1 MKKVVVFGGSGFL
14 GSYVV
19 DQLISNGFNVI
30 NADINPPLYNIEAQI
45 YKSVNILD
53 INSINEVIDDD
64 TYAVYNFAG
73 LADIN
78 ISINEPIRTV
88 ELNILGN
95 TNILEV
101 CKNKAIK
108 RFIYASSA
116 YAFSNKGTFYGI
128 SKQASEKIIEEY
140 YQQFGLEFTIL
151 RYGSLYGERADQH
164 NGIYRL
170 LKQALEKKKIIHKGD
185 GSEAREYIH
194 CRDAA
199 KLSVDILKDEYKNKH
214 LLLTGLEK
222 HDFKEILTMI
232 KELLGGDIDLEFDSS
247 NYKGHYKVTP
257 YSFHPTIGE
266 KIVANPYV
274 DLGQGLLACIPS
286 IYSKIKDP
294 NYDENWV
301 LK

>member
-14 GSYVV
+14 GSYIIDELIKQNYEVV
-19 DQLISNGFNVI
+19 
-30 NADINPPLYNIEAQI
+30 NADINPPKFNKDNQI
-45 YKSVNILD
+45 YKCIDILD
-53 INSINEVIDDD
+53 IQKVNEVITEDIEF
-64 TYAVYNFAG
+64 VYNFSG

-78 ISINEPIRTV
+78 VAIDNPIRTI

-95 TNILEV
+95 ANILEAS
-101 CKNKAIK
+101 KNKNVK
-108 RFIYASSA
+108 RFVYASSA

-128 SKQASEKIIEEY
+128 SKQTSEKIIEEY
-140 YQQFGLEFTIL
+140 YKRYDLKYTIL
-151 RYGSLYGERADQH
+151 RYGSLYGERADIH

-170 LKQALEKKKIIHKGD
+170 LKNALEDQKIVHKGS
-185 GSEAREYIH
+185 GEESREYIH

-199 KLSVDILKDEYKNKH
+199 KLSVEVLDNKFINKH

-232 KELLGGDIDLEFDSS
+232 KELLNDTIDIEFD
-247 NYKGHYKVTP
+247 NNEYKGHYKVTP

-274 DLGQGLLACIPS
+274 DLGQGLLECIS
-286 IYSKIKDP
+286 VMYQELQNK
-294 NYDENWV
+294 
-301 LK
+301 